1 MSKNVVFVT
10 NLYNFS
16 IFITQKK
23 EVNRSTLVE
32 LFISFLLDFT
42 DVFSK
47 LSVNQL
53 CELVNFEYHHLKH
66 RLWKTLD

>member
-1 MSKNVVFVT
+1 MSKNVVFAT

-47 LSVNQL
+47 LAVNQFIEIGSVAEPL
-53 CELVNFEYHHLKH
+53 P
-66 RLWKTLD
+66 DA

>member
-10 NLYNFS
+10 NLYDFS

-23 EVNRSTLVE
+23 VNRSTLVE
-32 LFISFLLDFT
+32 LFTFFFLGFT

-47 LSVNQL
+47 LSVNQFTTIGSVAEPL
-53 CELVNFEYHHLKH
+53 P
-66 RLWKTLD
+66 DA

>member
-10 NLYNFS
+10 NLYDFS

-23 EVNRSTLVE
+23 EVNRSTVVE

-42 DVFSK
+42 YVFSK
-47 LSVNQL
+47 LSGNQFMRFGSVA
-53 CELVNFEYHHLKH
+53 EP
-66 RLWKTLD
+66 RPDA

>member
-10 NLYNFS
+10 NSYDFS

-32 LFISFLLDFT
+32 LFISFLLGFT
-42 DVFSK
+42 DAFSK
-47 LSVNQL
+47 LSVNQFTKIGSVAEPL
-53 CELVNFEYHHLKH
+53 P
-66 RLWKTLD
+66 DA